1 MTLVAGFLLC
11 CYALGVLSLVWHIRQ
26 TASLVS
32 QDASIPFADDGSTLP
47 AIDIVVPVKDE
58 EHNIGPCLRALLAEN
73 YPNARIIVVNDR
85 STDGTARIVQ
95 EIQDQH
101 PSIER
106 IDIAALPKGVF
117 GKPNAIDR
125 VKDHFSGEFILF
137 VDSDMQVKPGCLAA
151 VVRHMR
157 RNRLDWF
164 AAAGEP
170 KLTHFWEKLLAPI
183 FGAMAYAWYDP
194 RNVSDPSHPDA
205 IGSGFM
211 VARRQA
217 YLAIGGH
224 GAVKTQYDEDSAL
237 LRLAKAAGQA
247 ISFVISPNLFSVKL
261 YGDLERTVRGFSRT
275 LIGGLKTFPR
285 FFITIHALLFVS
297 LMPYI
302 VVGTVAVLTQLD
314 IHLPL
319 ASGWIGFAAL
329 HWVLANVLLWLIYRT
344 ARLPLH
350 ISLLHP
356 IASAT
361 VIWICIRAAADMR
374 RGRPINWRGTSYPN
388 AEPAIGSISQ

>member
-1 MTLVAGFLLC
+1 MSLVVGFLLC
-11 CYALGVLSLVWHIRQ
+11 CYALGVLSLAWHIRQ
-26 TASLVS
+26 TASLVGR
-32 QDASIPFADDGSTLP
+32 DASISFADDGTDLP

-58 EHNIGPCLRALLAEN
+58 EHNIGPCLRALIAEN
-73 YPNARIIVVNDR
+73 YPNVRIIVVNDR

-95 EIQDQH
+95 QIQDEY
-101 PSIER
+101 PTIER
-106 IDIAALPKGVF
+106 VDIATLPKGVF
-117 GKPNAIDR
+117 GKPNAIDG
-125 VKDHFSGEFILF
+125 VKDRFRGEFVLF
-137 VDSDMQVKPGCLAA
+137 VDSDMQIKPGCLSA
-151 VVRHMR
+151 VVRYMR
-157 RNRLDWF
+157 RNQLDWF

-211 VARRQA
+211 MVRRDA

-224 GAVKTQYDEDSAL
+224 GAVKTHYDEDSAL
-237 LRLAKAAGQA
+237 LRLAKAAGHS

-261 YGDLERTVRGFSRT
+261 YGDLGRTVRGFSRT

-302 VVGTVAVLTQLD
+302 VAGTVAVLAQFD
-314 IHLPL
+314 IRLPW

-329 HWVLANVLLWLIYRT
+329 HWVLSNVLLWLIYRT

-361 VIWICIRAAADMR
+361 VILICIRAAADMR
-374 RGRPINWRGTSYPN
+374 RGRPISWRGTSYPN
-388 AEPAIGSISQ
+388 AEPAMGSISQ